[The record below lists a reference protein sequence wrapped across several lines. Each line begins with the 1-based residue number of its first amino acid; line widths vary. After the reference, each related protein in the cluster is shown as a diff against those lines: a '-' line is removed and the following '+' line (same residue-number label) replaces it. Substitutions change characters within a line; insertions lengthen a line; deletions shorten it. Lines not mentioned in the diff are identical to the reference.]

1 MNTAQALGIAAAALV
16 MAMDEPLSERAAW
29 ARAEISLLAAHS
41 EALSHD
47 MFARA
52 HTNARCAVQR
62 HLELTARWT

>member
-16 MAMDEPLSERAAW
+16 MAMDEPLAERSAW
-29 ARAEISLLAAHS
+29 ALAEISVLTARS

-52 HTNARCAVQR
+52 QANARCAVQR
-62 HLELTARWT
+62 QMELTGRWS